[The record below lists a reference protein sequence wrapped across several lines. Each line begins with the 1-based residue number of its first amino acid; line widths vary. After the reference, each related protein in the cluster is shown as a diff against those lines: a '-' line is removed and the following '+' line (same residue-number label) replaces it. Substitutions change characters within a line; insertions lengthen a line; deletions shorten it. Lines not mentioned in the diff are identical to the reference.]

1 MKKSAA
7 QHRLERI
14 GTDSLRNW
22 EGVNVDENSSGC
34 AIEMGWGRVIFAHT
48 FANQQD
54 VVDAVL
60 DEEAGRRNISLY
72 PRDPHVLLSLAPQEL
87 FLDPSHTYRLLFSV
101 YRPAKRPPRGFSI
114 RRMQSREDAAGVRR
128 VYASAKMVP
137 IDEDF
142 LFESRASKRRSYWV
156 AEDED
161 TREIIGTVTGI
172 DHVDAFDD
180 PEQGTSL
187 WALAV
192 DPDVPHVG
200 VGEALV
206 RHLAESYLSRGRQH
220 MDLSVMHDNRP
231 AIGLYEKLGF
241 QRVPVF
247 CVKKKNP
254 FNEPLFVP
262 NEDSKKFGPYAKII
276 VREARR
282 RGIAEEVHDAEL
294 GFFSLTLGGRSI
306 VCHESLTEL
315 TSAIAFQ
322 WCDDKCQTRQ
332 RLVDAG
338 LPVPAQAIAAD
349 TEANRAFLDRY
360 ERVVVKPA
368 RGEQGGGVSVDI
380 RDPDDLEVAIRKA
393 AEICETV
400 LLEEFVT
407 GHDLRLVVIQGEVV
421 AAAVRR
427 PPRIVGS
434 GQHTIRA
441 LIERRNRR
449 RMRATGG
456 ESRIPLDEETER
468 YVRVAGYSMDDVL
481 PSGERLVVRRAA
493 NLHTGG
499 TLHDVTDRVHPALNR
514 AAVRAASAL
523 RIPVVGMDFIVPAVD
538 GDEFV
543 ILEANERPGLANH
556 EPQPTAERFIDF
568 LFPESIVSGPRTAE
582 ETTE

>member
-1 MKKSAA
+1 MKKSTPH
-7 QHRLERI
+7 HRLERI

-22 EGVNVDENSSGC
+22 EGVHVDEDSPGC
-34 AIEMGWGRVIFAHT
+34 AIEMGWGRVVFAHT

-60 DEEAGRRNISLY
+60 DEDPDRRNISLY

-87 FLDPSHTYRLLFSV
+87 FLDPSHTYRLMFSV
-101 YRPAKRPPRGFSI
+101 YRPAKRAPRGFII
-114 RRMQSREDAAGVRR
+114 RRMQSRADAAGVRR

-137 IDEDF
+137 VDEDF

-156 AEDED
+156 AEDEA
-161 TREIIGTVTGI
+161 TGEIIGTVTGI

-180 PEQGTSL
+180 TEQGTSL

-192 DPDVPHVG
+192 HPDIPHVG

-206 RHLAESYLSRGRQH
+206 RYLAESYLSRGRQY
-220 MDLSVMHDNRP
+220 MDLSVMHDNVP
-231 AIGLYEKLGF
+231 AIRLYEKLGF

-254 FNEPLFVP
+254 YNEPLFVP
-262 NEDSKKFGPYAKII
+262 NEAAKDLGPYAQII

-282 RGIAEEVHDAEL
+282 RGIAEDVHDAER
-294 GFFSLTLGGRSI
+294 GVFTLTLGGRSI
-306 VCHESLTEL
+306 ICHESLTEL

-322 WCDDKCQTRQ
+322 WCDDKCQTRA
-332 RLVDAG
+332 RLVEAG
-338 LPVPAQAIAAD
+338 LPVPGQALAGDA
-349 TEANRAFLDRY
+349 EANRAFLERY
-360 ERVVVKPA
+360 QRIVVKPA

-380 RDPDDLEVAIRKA
+380 RDPDDLEVAVRKA
-393 AEICETV
+393 SEICETV

-407 GHDLRLVVIQGEVV
+407 GHDLRLVVIHGEMV

-468 YVRVAGYSMDDVL
+468 YVRVAGYGMDDVL

-499 TLHDVTDRVHPALNR
+499 TLHDVTDRVHPALAR
-514 AAVRAASAL
+514 AAVRSASAL

-568 LFPESIVSGPRTAE
+568 LFPESAVSGHRDIK
-582 ETTE
+582 ETSE